1 MSFDQFAQFLPNE
14 GIKIVW
20 TLFLAFLIG
29 LEREEH
35 KANAP
40 HYSFG
45 GVRTYPLIA
54 LIGYAVALLAGD
66 QLLPEIL
73 GLLVIGGFL
82 MLSYWYK
89 VSTQETEDKPGIT
102 SELSG
107 LITYLV
113 GSLVFHDRFWI
124 ATTLAVASLLLLEL
138 KEVLEGLTRR
148 IEAHE
153 ILTFTKFLLLTAV
166 ILPVLPNQDFGRF
179 MINPFKT
186 WLVVVAV
193 STVSYGSYLLL
204 QVTRE
209 SGILLSAILG
219 GIYSSTATTV
229 ALSKRSSREESHPHL
244 FSGAI
249 LLASAFMYL
258 RITILV
264 GIFNWDLMRLLAG
277 PFLTLAIA
285 AGLTGFFWSRR
296 PDGPREKLHRQYKH
310 ENPLE
315 LRSAFFFAAL
325 FLVILII
332 TRLAFSYMGNRGAY
346 ILGAVIGFAD
356 VDPFIL
362 SMTQSGGATTQLSV
376 SAGAILL
383 AVSSNNLA
391 KGIYAFS
398 FGSRRAGIQSLALLS
413 VLAAAGLIPLFWL

>member
-296 PDGPREKLHRQYKH
+296 PDGPRGKLHREYRH